1 MPYTVKCFG
10 CSNVGMVNKISAHLT
25 CTCGSQ
31 DIDLIDPAEVT
42 FLEFMGVTAN
52 SGGTGWN
59 HTMPDALDGWSDYAG
74 PPPGASPMPT
84 PTPNNPF
91 TCQECQGSKVDVR
104 DGGTCR
110 ACKGTG
116 TRTPTT
122 AEAPEPMVKR
132 HDYPST
138 QTKIP
143 FVGADRTL
151 RSPEEVIKHTT
162 PGWVIG
168 DGIVPPKPGEQS
180 ARMPNISPHLKTRD
194 DDAARKRYSDEGL
207 SRARQKGYAMQDAI
221 CPRCEHAPTHLVPS
235 ATGAWW
241 HCPNCGPLT
250 NIDKHPEVNPYD
262 PPAGFKRQ
270 DPTSF
275 RPVGRRRKATGRVFD
290 MVITVAST
298 NPGLSDREVV
308 TLVRRTAQKYQG

>member
-1 MPYTVKCFG
+1 MPYTIKCFG
-10 CSNVGMVNKISAHLT
+10 CSNVGMVNKISTQLT
-25 CTCGSQ
+25 CTCGSR
-31 DIDLIDPAEVT
+31 DIDLIDPAEIT
-42 FLEFMGVTAN
+42 FMEFMGVTAN

-59 HTMPDALDGWSDYAG
+59 HKMPDALDGWSEYAG
-74 PPPGASPMPT
+74 PPPGANPMPT

-143 FVGADRTL
+143 FMGRRRSAAPRTMS
-151 RSPEEVIKHTT
+151 SPEEVIKHTT
-162 PGWVIG
+162 PGWQIG
-168 DGIVPPKPGEQS
+168 EGITDDT

-194 DDAARKRYSDEGL
+194 DNAAAERYSDAGL
-207 SRARQKGYAMQDAI
+207 EHARQKGYPMHEAS
-221 CPRCEHAPTHLVPS
+221 CPECGHAPTHLVNS
-235 ATGAWW
+235 SNGAWW
-241 HCPNCGPLT
+241 HCPNCGPLA
-250 NIDKHPEVNPYD
+250 NIDKHPEIDPYNPPTD
-262 PPAGFKRQ
+262 FEPQNSRSFKAG
-270 DPTSF
+270 S
-275 RPVGRRRKATGRVFD
+275 RRKPTGRVFE
-290 MVITVAST
+290 MVTMVAEN
-298 NPGLSDREVV
+298 NPGLSHREVI
-308 TLVRRTAQKYQG
+308 TLVRRTAQKYAE